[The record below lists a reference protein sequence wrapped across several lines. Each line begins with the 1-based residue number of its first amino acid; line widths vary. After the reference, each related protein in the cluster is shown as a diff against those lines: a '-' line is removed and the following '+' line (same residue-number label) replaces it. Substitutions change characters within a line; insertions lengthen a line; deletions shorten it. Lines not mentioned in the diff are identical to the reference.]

1 MFFSLDAT
9 NQLTKYH
16 DMHNNYSKEMEI
28 IEFDGQDWQITSVQ
42 NVTQPGGVGED
53 EIMYVAMNRHGQLK
67 DIMDWELAEYN
78 LSQMGMA

>member
-1 MFFSLDAT
+1 
-9 NQLTKYH
+9 
-16 DMHNNYSKEMEI
+16 MHNNYYKEMEI
-28 IEFDGQDWQITSVQ
+28 FEYNGQDWQVVSVQ

-67 DIMDWELAEYN
+67 DIMDYELAEYN

>member
-1 MFFSLDAT
+1 
-9 NQLTKYH
+9 
-16 DMHNNYSKEMEI
+16 MHNNYHKEMEI

>member
-1 MFFSLDAT
+1 
-9 NQLTKYH
+9 
-16 DMHNNYSKEMEI
+16 MHNNYHREMEI

-67 DIMDWELAEYN
+67 DIMDYELAEYN

>member
-1 MFFSLDAT
+1 
-9 NQLTKYH
+9 
-16 DMHNNYSKEMEI
+16 MHNNYHKEMEI

-67 DIMDWELAEYN
+67 DIMDYELAEYN

>member
-1 MFFSLDAT
+1 
-9 NQLTKYH
+9 
-16 DMHNNYSKEMEI
+16 MHNNYHREMGI

>member
-1 MFFSLDAT
+1 
-9 NQLTKYH
+9 
-16 DMHNNYSKEMEI
+16 MHNNYHREMEI

>member
-1 MFFSLDAT
+1 M
-9 NQLTKYH
+9 Q
-16 DMHNNYSKEMEI
+16 NNYHKEMEI

-67 DIMDWELAEYN
+67 DIMDYELAEYN

>member
-1 MFFSLDAT
+1 
-9 NQLTKYH
+9 
-16 DMHNNYSKEMEI
+16 MEI